1 MNEKVEKVMT
11 QTKTE
16 VCKRVE
22 SDMNNVDRARE
33 VSERRTS
40 AIQTCESRTG
50 MGVDTARQAYNQE
63 SEGDREQEQ
72 TEQVLGLLETETL
85 PNSPSL

>member
-40 AIQTCESRTG
+40 AIQTCEPRTG

-72 TEQVLGLLETETL
+72 TEQVLGSLEAETL
-85 PNSPSL
+85 PDSLSL